1 MSAHDT
7 SRAPAPR
14 TAGEVLERS
23 RAFLAAKGVEGAR
36 LDAELLVAEAVG
48 LDRLGLFMALDR
60 PVVTDEIDRAREAL
74 VRRASGEPTAYI
86 LGRREFYGRD
96 FRVSPAVLIPRPE
109 TELLVDK
116 AREALA
122 AQIASGCEAP
132 RICDLGTG
140 SGCIA
145 ITLALEVETAR
156 VLAIDLS
163 PDAIAVA
170 RANAEAL
177 GVPPDRL
184 GFRTGDAF
192 EQLAAVAP
200 GGVDLVV
207 SNPPYIDRHAG
218 SELAAEVRAN
228 EPALALFA
236 PDGDPDFWVR
246 RLIEARE
253 RYLAPGGR
261 LLVELGFDQAPRVE
275 ALAAA
280 AGAKIQIHE
289 DLAGIPRLVEC
300 SR

>member
-1 MSAHDT
+1 MTAQ
-7 SRAPAPR
+7 APR

-48 LDRLGLFMALDR
+48 LDRLGLFMAIDR
-60 PVVTDEIDRAREAL
+60 PVVASEIDRARDTL
-74 VRRASGEPTAYI
+74 VRRAAGEPTAYI
-86 LGRREFYGRD
+86 LGRREFYGRN
-96 FRVSPAVLIPRPE
+96 FAVGPAVLIPRPE

-116 AREALA
+116 ARDSAAALIEA
-122 AQIASGCEAP
+122 GCEAP

-145 ITLALEVETAR
+145 ITLALEVKTAR

-163 PDAIAVA
+163 PEAIAMA
-170 RANAEAL
+170 NANAEAL
-177 GVPPDRL
+177 EVPPERL

-207 SNPPYIDRHAG
+207 SNPPYIDRKAG
-218 SELAAEVRAN
+218 AELEADVRAH
-228 EPALALFA
+228 EPDLALFA
-236 PDGDPDFWVR
+236 PDGDPDYWVR
-246 RLIEARE
+246 RLIEE
-253 RYLAPGGR
+253 RAKWLAPGGK
-261 LLVELGFDQAPRVE
+261 LLVELGFDQAPRVV

-280 AGAKIQIHE
+280 AGAEIVIHE